1 MSLGPVLRSIGIIAV
16 TLFLL
21 TAFTPLAIAL
31 VHWTAVRPRVQP
43 AEAIV
48 VLGASVSA
56 EGVLSNASLRNAV
69 YGIEL
74 FRRGLAPLLVFSGD
88 AIPEGPVEAE
98 IRAQLARELG
108 VPPTSILTVVDAQTT
123 RGEAAG
129 VAALL
134 LPRGA
139 RRILLVTDPLH
150 LARALPVFEAA
161 ALEPLAA
168 PVDPPFAAPRSPG
181 GRLNTMRWVLQELLG
196 RIYYRAVGYR

>member
-21 TAFTPLAIAL
+21 AAFTPLAVAL
-31 VHWTAVRPRVQP
+31 VRWTAVRPRVQP

-181 GRLNTMRWVLQELLG
+181 GRLIAMRWVLQELLG

>member
-1 MSLGPVLRSIGIIAV
+1 MSAPRILLREGVLNMNLGPVLRSIGIIAV

-21 TAFTPLAIAL
+21 ATFTPLAVAL
-31 VHWTAVRPRVQP
+31 VRWTAVRPRVQP

-98 IRAQLARELG
+98 IRAQLARKLG
-108 VPPTSILTVVDAQTT
+108 VPPTSILTVVDALTT

-139 RRILLVTDPLH
+139 RRILLVTAALH
-150 LARALPVFEAA
+150 LPRALPVFEAA
-161 ALEPLAA
+161 AFEPLAA

-181 GRLNTMRWVLQELLG
+181 GRLTAM
-196 RIYYRAVGYR
+196 